1 MWADI
6 NDTYAINVRGEVLNK
21 ISKRIMTGWIIGSKP
36 GYYLAVWIHNKRVK
50 IHQLVAQKWLPA
62 PTKENCVIDHIDRNR
77 YNNTASNL
85 RWVSKSE
92 NATNKSIVT
101 TTSLGDLHHIKIQK
115 CDSNIDYFVRITIN
129 KEAIQK
135 RFKTLEEA
143 KEFRDQLIEN
153 SEFKKKESRLIIN
166 AVFPKTSG

>member
-1 MWADI
+1 M
-6 NDTYAINVRGEVLNK
+6 YAINVRGEVLNK
-21 ISKRIMTGWIIGSKP
+21 ISKRVMTGWIIGPKP
-36 GYYLAVWIHNKRVK
+36 NYYLAVWIHKKRVK
-50 IHQLVAQKWLPA
+50 VHQLVARKWLPA
-62 PTKENCVIDHIDRNR
+62 PTEDNCVIDHIDRNR

-101 TTSLGDLHHIKIQK
+101 KTSLGDNHHIKTVK

-143 KEFRDQLIEN
+143 KQFRDQLIDN

-166 AVFPKTSG
+166 AVFPETSG